1 MDTNIVNIGFDQI
14 ADAISAISAGDMVA
28 VLDDKTREN
37 EGDLIIAAEHAT
49 PEALAFMV
57 RHGTGIVCV
66 GMEGK
71 RLDQLELGPMV
82 EAGSD
87 RHQTAFTV
95 TVDYRHGTETGVS
108 ASDRTKTIKALIDPK
123 TCASDLMRPGHMF
136 PLRARPGGVLERRG
150 HTEAAVDL
158 ARLAG
163 CVPAGVLCEVVRD
176 DGSMARTPDLL
187 RFARHYGLRII
198 TIADLVYFL
207 EEGHDRRPNPQT
219 ETPREAAA
227 LGA

>member
-1 MDTNIVNIGFDQI
+1 MDANVVSIGFDHI
-14 ADAISAISAGDMVA
+14 ADAIAAISAGEMVI

-37 EGDLIIAAEHAT
+37 EGDLVIAAAFAT
-49 PEALAFMV
+49 PEALAFIV

-66 GMEGK
+66 GMTGE
-71 RLDQLELGPMV
+71 RLDALELPPMV

-95 TVDYRHGTETGVS
+95 TVDYRHGTQTGVS
-108 ASDRTKTIKALIDPK
+108 AADRARTIAALIDPS
-123 TCASDLMRPGHMF
+123 TAPSDLMRPGHMF

-163 CVPAGVLCEVVRD
+163 CVPAGVLCEVVLD
-176 DGSMARTPDLL
+176 DGSMARTPDLM
-187 RFARHYGLRII
+187 RFARQHGLRII
-198 TIADLVYFL
+198 TIADLVYYL
-207 EEGHDRRPNPQT
+207 EEGHDRRPAPQSASPS
-219 ETPREAAA
+219 ETAMQA
-227 LGA
+227 